1 MNFTKTWPRSIN
13 LVTENHSISIG
24 YLIGIVGVRQGR
36 FVLQWKLKQQLRII
50 CFLLKISQ
58 FLPRKK
64 LFRPQF

>member
-1 MNFTKTWPRSIN
+1 M
-13 LVTENHSISIG
+13 G
-24 YLIGIVGVRQGR
+24 YLAGIVGVRQGR
-36 FVLQWKLKQQLRII
+36 FVLQRKLKQQLRII